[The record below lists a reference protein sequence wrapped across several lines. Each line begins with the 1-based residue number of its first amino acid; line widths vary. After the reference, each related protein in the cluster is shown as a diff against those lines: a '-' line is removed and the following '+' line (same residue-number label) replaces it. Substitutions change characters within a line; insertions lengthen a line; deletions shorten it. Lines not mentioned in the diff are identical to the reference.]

1 MKEIKTFFG
10 KLFEIVDRKIEEMNR
25 KEAQRIEALKE
36 QNRKNIEEFWG
47 VALRK
52 RWASALNALPVHIRI
67 SRNEIDHYSLS
78 NIYRYSYWEVV
89 IPIQELLSKS
99 KCKELQEQLNEIL
112 KNQSAETRQKF
123 EQKIY
128 DDSNEYA
135 EQIYLVLNGKS
146 RTKDDFFFGS
156 NYEKF
161 VIANYYRLVSIE
173 IIGIECIESKLHIQY
188 KIDESTSQYFH
199 CNNYW
204 RLINQK

>member
-1 MKEIKTFFG
+1 MKNIKKIFG
-10 KLFEIVDRKIEEMNR
+10 KLFEIADRKIEEMNQ
-25 KEAQRIEALKE
+25 KESQRIQALNE
-36 QNRKNIEEFWG
+36 QNRKNIENSWG

-52 RWASALNALPVHIRI
+52 RWASALNVLPVHIRI
-67 SRNEIDHYSLS
+67 SSNEIDSYSLS
-78 NIYRYSYWEVV
+78 NTYMYSYWEVV
-89 IPIQELLSKS
+89 IPVQELLSKS
-99 KCKELQEQLNEIL
+99 KCKELQEQLTEIL
-112 KNQSAETRQKF
+112 KNQSAEARQKF
-123 EQKIY
+123 EQRIY

-173 IIGIECIESKLHIQY
+173 IIDIECIESKLHIQY
-188 KIDESTSQYFH
+188 KVDESASQYFH

-204 RLINQK
+204 GLINQK

>member
-1 MKEIKTFFG
+1 MKEIKTLFG
-10 KLFEIVDRKIEEMNR
+10 QLSKIVDKKFQEMNE
-25 KEAQRIEALKE
+25 KEAQRIQALNE
-36 QNRKNIEEFWG
+36 QNRKNIENSWG

-52 RWASALNALPVHIRI
+52 RWAFALNVLPEYIRI
-67 SRNEIDHYSLS
+67 SSNDIDSYSLS
-78 NIYRYSYWEVV
+78 NTYRNSYWEVV
-89 IPIQELLSKS
+89 IPVQESLNKS
-99 KCKELQEQLNEIL
+99 KCKDLQEQLTEIL

-123 EQKIY
+123 EQKII

-161 VIANYYRLVSIE
+161 ATANYYQLVSIE
-173 IIGIECIESKLHIQY
+173 IIDIVCIEKKLHIQY
-188 KIDESTSQYFH
+188 RIDKSVCLYFH

-204 RLINQK
+204 RLIGC